1 MSVLERRKVL
11 VLNKNWQPISAI
23 TLRDALTKLFPETG
37 APKARI
43 IEPESYS
50 VMTWDDWSKLRPTM
64 DEEVLRSGNVMFR
77 IPEIILL
84 SNYDKQP
91 MKEVHFSRRNLY
103 IRDNLTCQY
112 CGKQPGTEDLSIDH
126 VIPKSKGG
134 KSTWDNCVIACTDC
148 NFRKA
153 DKTLKAA
160 NMKLLKTPEKPKLA
174 MFRIDG
180 RVKPVKSWKQF
191 IDLSYWSVGIDE
203 T

>member
-37 APKARI
+37 TPKARI

-64 DEEVLRSGNVMFR
+64 DEEVLRSGNVMFK

-91 MKEVHFSRRNLY
+91 MQSVHFSRRNLY
-103 IRDNLTCQY
+103 IRDNMTCQY
-112 CGKQPGTEDLSIDH
+112 CGAQPGSEDLSIDH
-126 VIPKSKGG
+126 VVPKSKGG
-134 KSTWDNCVIACTDC
+134 KSTWENCVLACVDC
-148 NFRKA
+148 NFKKA

-160 NMKLLKTPEKPKLA
+160 NMKLRTVPKQPA
-174 MFRIDG
+174 MKLFSVKGIA
-180 RVKPVKSWKQF
+180 KPV
-191 IDLSYWSVGIDE
+191 
-203 T
+203 